1 MSEQPNEFAPL
12 VEVDRLAV
20 TFHTPRGT
28 VRAVREATFEVRR
41 GEVLGLVGESG
52 CGKSTVAFAMMGY
65 LPGTA
70 HVDGAIRFEG
80 KDIARLPTSE
90 LRLLRG
96 NRVAMVYQDPATSLN
111 PTMRIGA
118 QVEEVLREHLRLD
131 SRQAQARTVELFE
144 SVGLADPEWIGKRY
158 PHQLSGGMQQRV
170 VIAMALACDPDLLI
184 MDEPTTG
191 LDVTTEATILDLVV
205 DLKQRVNAGILYVS
219 HNLGVIARVAD
230 RVVVMYSGQTVEQAP
245 VGPLFKDPKHP
256 YTTGLL
262 SCVPTPPG
270 ESGSVTQLSS
280 IPGSVYS
287 ASKQAG
293 EACLFASR
301 CPIARDSCQSETPE
315 MIDAGGGHRSRCFF
329 WNEVGSEIWGETTDR
344 DNRRRNGESKP
355 VLVAKGLRR
364 FYGRWQRKYVLVGP
378 RVRTPVRAVTD
389 VDFEVG
395 AGRTLGI
402 VGESGCG
409 KTTVARVVVG
419 LVPQDRGEIR
429 LRDEELARRVGDR
442 TREQRAAL
450 RMVFQN
456 PTASLNPRLPTRHA
470 IIRSLRKFARLGR
483 HDSRERAV
491 ELMQAVGLGPAYL
504 DRHPGELS
512 GGEQQRVA
520 LASAFAAN
528 PALIVADEAV
538 SALDVSVQAQVLN
551 LLGEHQR
558 ENGTSFIFISHDLG
572 VVRYVSDDI
581 LVLYAGH
588 VVESGPAECVLS
600 APSHPYTETLLSAA
614 PVPDPDAAPNPIR
627 LLGAVPTLRERFRGC
642 SFAGRCPRKVGQIC
656 DDTPPPTRSGP
667 DSSDHLI
674 CCHISVEDLKSMQRG
689 KSAVAS

>member
-1 MSEQPNEFAPL
+1 
-12 VEVDRLAV
+12 
-20 TFHTPRGT
+20 
-28 VRAVREATFEVRR
+28 
-41 GEVLGLVGESG
+41 
-52 CGKSTVAFAMMGY
+52 
-65 LPGTA
+65 
-70 HVDGAIRFEG
+70 
-80 KDIARLPTSE
+80 
-90 LRLLRG
+90 
-96 NRVAMVYQDPATSLN
+96 
-111 PTMRIGA
+111 
-118 QVEEVLREHLRLD
+118 
-131 SRQAQARTVELFE
+131 
-144 SVGLADPEWIGKRY
+144 
-158 PHQLSGGMQQRV
+158 
-170 VIAMALACDPDLLI
+170 
-184 MDEPTTG
+184 
-191 LDVTTEATILDLVV
+191 
-205 DLKQRVNAGILYVS
+205 
-219 HNLGVIARVAD
+219 
-230 RVVVMYSGQTVEQAP
+230 
-245 VGPLFKDPKHP
+245 
-256 YTTGLL
+256 
-262 SCVPTPPG
+262 
-270 ESGSVTQLSS
+270 
-280 IPGSVYS
+280 
-287 ASKQAG
+287 
-293 EACLFASR
+293 
-301 CPIARDSCQSETPE
+301 
-315 MIDAGGGHRSRCFF
+315 
-329 WNEVGSEIWGETTDR
+329 
-344 DNRRRNGESKP
+344 

-389 VDFEVG
+389 VDFEVE

-627 LLGAVPTLRERFRGC
+627 LPGAVPTLRERFRGC

-689 KSAVAS
+689 KSAVAR